1 MRTSKEKKM
10 AAARSKRLMFIKKVT
25 LSLFIILALGVVGFN
40 LYGFNWKSPEATF
53 KTARVERGTII
64 SSVSATGTLSAVTT
78 VQVGTQVSGM
88 IKELYVDFN
97 SPVRKGQPIAQID
110 PALFEAQ
117 VEQSRGNYLTAQ
129 ASLDKAKVTVADAKR
144 TLERKRELVK
154 NGYIAQS
161 DFDAAQT
168 AYDSALASLKG
179 AEGEVAQT
187 RGAYQQARTNL
198 AYSTIRSPV
207 DGIVV
212 SRNVDVGQT
221 VAASFQT
228 PTLFTIAEDLT
239 KMQIDTSVDEADIGR
254 VKEGQPATFTVDAY
268 PEMQFQGKVTQIR
281 NAPIIIQNVVTYIVV
296 INVENKD
303 LKLKPGMTANVNV
316 EVSRKDNV
324 LKIPTAALRFR
335 PKAEGELEGK
345 TEAAESPRKG
355 TGSGQQVYILGK
367 NKQPLAIP
375 VNTGISNDTRVELVE
390 GNLQE
395 NDLVIVEQV
404 LPKKKPTSTMG
415 TRMGPRF

>member
-1 MRTSKEKKM
+1 MRILEEKQM
-10 AAARSKRLMFIKKVT
+10 AAARSKRLMFTKKVS
-25 LSLFIILALGVVGFN
+25 LSLFIIFALGVVGLD

-53 KTARVERGTII
+53 KTASVERGTII
-64 SSVSATGTLSAVTT
+64 SSISATGNLSAVTT

-117 VEQSRGNYLTAQ
+117 VEQSRGNYLSAQ
-129 ASLDKAKVTVADAKR
+129 ASVDKAKVTVADAKR

-179 AEGEVAQT
+179 AEGELAQT

-254 VKEGQPATFTVDAY
+254 VKEGQCASFSVDAY
-268 PEMQFQGKVTQIR
+268 PEIQFQGTVTQIR

-296 INVENKD
+296 INVDNKD
-303 LKLKPGMTANVNV
+303 LKLKPGMTANVNI
-316 EVSRKDNV
+316 EVSRKENV

-335 PKAEGELEGK
+335 PKGKGEQEGK
-345 TEAAESPRKG
+345 TEAAESSRKG
-355 TGSGQQVYILGK
+355 TGSGQQVYILNK

-375 VNTGISNDTRVELVE
+375 VKTGISNDIQVEVVE

-395 NDLVIVEQV
+395 NDLVIVEQI
-404 LPKKKPTSTMG
+404 LPKKKPASTTG